1 LDPSRGKGSQLA
13 APLQLLPYESNMLV
27 AVHLDFFSNGD
38 MPESVITISEAL
50 KILGCSKSQLYPLLD
65 SGHVQTVERGG
76 KRCVVREGLESSWN
90 NRPRRRIMQPRKPRP
105 APPQS
110 PSSPPAEP
118 RKARRATRTSA
129 TPPAASNGDPSILG
143 GYGFPE
149 IPKHGTVPNLEEQ
162 KAWTEFNKRYKT
174 HLELFKDAK
183 LLVFKEDYDKAQNAV
198 IQEIIRQGD
207 ILPRIIQQRIPK
219 LTVEDME
226 EIEDIVREMFS
237 VVSDAEY
244 EQLDENE

>member
-1 LDPSRGKGSQLA
+1 
-13 APLQLLPYESNMLV
+13 MLV

-90 NRPRRRIMQPRKPRP
+90 NRPRRRIMQPRKPKPGAPGAPAPQP
-105 APPQS
+105 APPS
-110 PSSPPAEP
+110 PSQLPAEP

-129 TPPAASNGDPSILG
+129 TPPAADDGDPSILG

-149 IPKHGTVPNLEEQ
+149 IPRPGTVPNLEEQ